1 MPHKLPSAL
10 VITMVTLA
18 QGLVTLGLLIAG
30 LGLGFSIPKPI
41 PVVLAL
47 ALISGAALAGL
58 VARQW
63 WAAIPA
69 ALLVIG
75 LGFCAFVV
83 IGIGGIW
90 MHGIEWFFLAF
101 FGLVMLVPIA
111 TIVVS
116 LRDKGRGKTPKD
128 ASRHTASP

>member
-1 MPHKLPSAL
+1 MIVAL
-10 VITMVTLA
+10 LQGLLTLA
-18 QGLVTLGLLIAG
+18 LLIAG
-30 LGLGFSIPKPI
+30 LGVGFIMPI
-41 PVVLAL
+41 PIPQVLAL

-58 VARQW
+58 IARQG
-63 WAAIPA
+63 WAVIPA

-101 FGLVMLVPIA
+101 FGVVMLVPIA
-111 TIVVS
+111 TIVMS
-116 LRDKGRGKTPKD
+116 IKAAGRK
-128 ASRHTASP
+128 